1 MKAKSEEDSRLNST
15 LHKKQVS
22 PPVILMEY
30 CKLILVP
37 EFKLKKEEGV
47 MEEKLLKKILFSASL
62 KKVTK
67 AV

>member
-47 MEEKLLKKILFSASL
+47 ME
-62 KKVTK
+62 
-67 AV
+67 